1 MSISPESFV
10 DERVPVSGPTTY
22 DAAMA
27 EVKLRA
33 PLSELC
39 GGRTFEL
46 PGTTVA
52 EVLLELERRHPAVS
66 GWVLD
71 ERGRLREHINVF
83 VNGDPGREESGVGP
97 GDRVHVLPAI
107 TGG

>member
-1 MSISPESFV
+1 
-10 DERVPVSGPTTY
+10 
-22 DAAMA
+22 MA
-27 EVKLRA
+27 QVMLRA

-39 GGRTFEL
+39 GGRMHDVA
-46 PGTTVA
+46 GSTVQ
-52 EVLLELERRHPAVS
+52 EVLVELERTHSAIA

-71 ERGRLREHINVF
+71 EQRRIREHVNVF
-83 VNGDPGREESGVGP
+83 VNGTQGEERTPVAP

>member
-1 MSISPESFV
+1 VAQVM
-10 DERVPVSGPTTY
+10 
-22 DAAMA
+22 
-27 EVKLRA
+27 LRA

-39 GGRTFEL
+39 GGRSHDVA
-46 PGTTVA
+46 GSTVQ
-52 EVLLELERRHPAVS
+52 EVLVELERTHPPIA

-71 ERGRLREHINVF
+71 EQRRIREHVNVF
-83 VNGDPGREESGVGP
+83 VNGTHGEERTPVAP

>member
-1 MSISPESFV
+1 
-10 DERVPVSGPTTY
+10 
-22 DAAMA
+22 MA
-27 EVKLRA
+27 QVMLRA

-39 GGRTFEL
+39 GGRHHAIA
-46 PGTTVA
+46 GATVR
-52 EVLLELERRHPAVS
+52 EVLRGLEQAHPPIA

-71 ERGRLREHINVF
+71 EQRRIREHVNVF
-83 VNGDPGREESGVGP
+83 VNGTQGEERTPVAP